1 MDFDNRFLITKR
13 DTALFFL
20 RHLYAIARNVQKHH
34 RLLAVME
41 SLDNGKS
48 VRETRDCDVPLVARH
63 FYHHAGWAQL
73 ADTEMRDWKP
83 VGVYTFDKRSPRPKE
98 D

>member
-1 MDFDNRFLITKR
+1 MSLTLLSY
-13 DTALFFL
+13 DTMAYLTCC

-34 RLLAVME
+34 RLIAVME
-41 SLDNGKS
+41 ALDNGKS

-73 ADTEMRDWKP
+73 GASEMSNWKP
-83 VGVYTFDKRSPRPKE
+83 VGKKWTQIL
-98 D
+98 

>member
-1 MDFDNRFLITKR
+1 MLLPKFRLHLKH
-13 DTALFFL
+13 LFC

-34 RLLAVME
+34 RLIAVME
-41 SLDNGKS
+41 ALDNGKS

-73 ADTEMRDWKP
+73 RASEMSGWKP
-83 VGVYTFDKRSPRPKE
+83 VGKNVDSRRRHMK
-98 D
+98 